1 MARNKSSKFVVDDN
15 LNFANLNFAKA
26 EDVET
31 MPTNDAHEVHEKSE
45 FSPKLTTSESAPL
58 VSPEAI
64 SSADFNIPDTTM
76 IPEKEDIGTTQG
88 KKGHKLPRMNM
99 AFSRVNYEYIRKMSS
114 LNGISATEFVNKII
128 EAYMSAHP
136 LETRNYN

>member
-1 MARNKSSKFVVDDN
+1 MARNKTSKFNASDDLTFFKPEN
-15 LNFANLNFAKA
+15 
-26 EDVET
+26 VET

-45 FSPKLTTSESAPL
+45 PAPKLTNSESAPL

-64 SSADFNIPDTTM
+64 SSADFNIPDITM

-88 KKGHKLPRMNM
+88 KKGRKLPRMNM
-99 AFSRVNYEYIRKMSS
+99 AFSRVNYEYIRKMSG
-114 LNGISATEFVNKII
+114 LTGISATEFVNKII
-128 EAYMSAHP
+128 EAYKSSHP